1 MPDVEG
7 PKTSENHERRSGGA
21 GPVAALSR
29 LWASLGDRS
38 GRFRAGVVAGG
49 VGLLVVTWPLPVLL
63 AGLLAAWELWVRGGG
78 RWLNRALPVLLVVFA
93 ASWAQALDTGDEAPS
108 PAVSRSV
115 PAGGPAA
122 VPPPPGTAAPATAAT
137 APTPPGAITTTVTR
151 IVDGD
156 TLHVAHGEERVRLIG
171 IDTPEVS
178 GGDECFGAQATA
190 HAAELVP
197 VGTEVVLRLDVEERD
212 RYGRLL
218 AYVWRSADGL
228 FLNDA
233 MVRDGYASV
242 YTVPPNVAHQDLFLA
257 AEREAREGGRGLWSA
272 CTATTAPPAPA
283 VAPVPPPPAPA
294 AVAPAAPSSPC
305 HPSYTGACVP
315 VASDVDCAG
324 GSGNGP
330 AYVRGPVTVIGP
342 DEYGLDRD
350 GDGTAC
356 E

>member
-1 MPDVEG
+1 
-7 PKTSENHERRSGGA
+7 
-21 GPVAALSR
+21 
-29 LWASLGDRS
+29 
-38 GRFRAGVVAGG
+38 VVAGIALF
-49 VGLLVVTWPLPVLL
+49 VLFTWPLALVVLPV
-63 AGLLAAWELWVRGGG
+63 LAAWELWARRRGL
-78 RWLNRALPVLLVVFA
+78 WLSRALPVLLVVLT
-93 ASWAQALDTGDEAPS
+93 ASWAQALTSGDRVTS
-108 PAVSRSV
+108 STITRFTVGTPASLDEE
-115 PAGGPAA
+115 
-122 VPPPPGTAAPATAAT
+122 PPTSMASAPGTNAPTTPATRET
-137 APTPPGAITTTVTR
+137 GAVTTTVTR

-156 TLHVAHGEERVRLIG
+156 TLQVAYEEERVRLIG

-178 GGDECFGAQATA
+178 GGEECFGTQATA

-228 FLNDA
+228 FLNEA
-233 MVRDGYASV
+233 LVRDGYASV

-272 CTATTAPPAPA
+272 CTATTAPPD
-283 VAPVPPPPAPA
+283 PVPPLPAPAPA

-330 AYVRGPVTVIGP
+330 AYVRGPVTVVGP